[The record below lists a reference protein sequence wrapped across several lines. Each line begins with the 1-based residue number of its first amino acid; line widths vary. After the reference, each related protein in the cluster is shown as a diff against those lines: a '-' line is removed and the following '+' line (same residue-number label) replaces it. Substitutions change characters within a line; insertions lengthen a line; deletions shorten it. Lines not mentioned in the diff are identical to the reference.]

1 MYSLCCAIGGELK
14 QDSLAMDY
22 PSLKEMCPA
31 GTVCCPLTKSTED
44 NTVESI
50 TKESSENVLQKA
62 DEETERLFQTGK
74 ITKEERD
81 SILKSHGEAKKEIPK
96 DVPVIKPTKEDET
109 TKDTTK
115 DTTDD
120 TTKDTT
126 NFVDLGSVKGNPVP
140 WTPNTVR
147 LLHVLSHGKM
157 IGAPPMESNDPAQ
170 GWLSHDPIS
179 KSGPGVCVNVQAFK
193 DVFQTEESMS
203 DSRTVAKE
211 NELVICRFVCQKHE
225 KRKGFY
231 KIKGKKEVPCTDVSG
246 RIIDVRV
253 GPVKRGHCTKILKDK
268 ENEKHKT
275 SKLSLKAM
283 KMCKKFQSPDFIHKN
298 EKCGVGV
305 KLLNEMAYKA
315 ENLEENDSAY
325 LSAGRD
331 LVQ

>member
-62 DEETERLFQTGK
+62 DEETERLFKTGK

-81 SILKSHGEAKKEIPK
+81 SILKSHSEAKKEIPN
-96 DVPVIKPTKEDET
+96 DVPVIKATEEDG
-109 TKDTTK
+109 KTK

-120 TTKDTT
+120 TKEDTT
-126 NFVDLGSVKGNPVP
+126 NLLDLGSVKGNPVP

-193 DVFQTEESMS
+193 DVFQTEELMS

-211 NELVICRFVCQKHE
+211 KAGDAENPFVICRFVCQMHE

-231 KIKGKKEVPCTDVSG
+231 KIKGKKEVPCTDKSG
-246 RIIDVRV
+246 RMIDVRV
-253 GPVKRGHCTKILKDK
+253 GPIKRGHCTNTFDPR
-268 ENEKHKT
+268 T
-275 SKLSLKAM
+275 SKMSLKAM
-283 KMCKKFQSPDFIHKN
+283 EMCKKFTLKN
-298 EKCGVGV
+298 FKQEGINKNCGVDV
-305 KLLNEMAYKA
+305 KLLNEMADKK
-315 ENLEENDSAY
+315 ENWEENMNDSLY
-325 LSAGRD
+325 LSANTD
-331 LVQ
+331 TE

>member
-14 QDSLAMDY
+14 QDEKAMDY
-22 PSLKEMCPA
+22 PSLKKMCPA
-31 GTVCCPLTKSTED
+31 GTVCCPKH
-44 NTVESI
+44 
-50 TKESSENVLQKA
+50 SSELMDRVL
-62 DEETERLFQTGK
+62 
-74 ITKEERD
+74 
-81 SILKSHGEAKKEIPK
+81 
-96 DVPVIKPTKEDET
+96 
-109 TKDTTK
+109 
-115 DTTDD
+115 DD
-120 TTKDTT
+120 RKR
-126 NFVDLGSVKGNPVP
+126 NPVP

-157 IGAPPMESNDPAQ
+157 IGAPSMESNDPAQ

-253 GPVKRGHCTKILKDK
+253 GPVKRGHCTKKLNDK
-268 ENEKHKT
+268 EAGKHKT

-283 KMCKKFQSPDFIHKN
+283 KMCKKFKSPDFINEN

-305 KLLNEMAYKA
+305 KLLNQMAY
-315 ENLEENDSAY
+315 ETENNLEENDSAY
-325 LSAGRD
+325 LSAGID
-331 LVQ
+331 LVQQFRRSNK